1 MGVIICKYLYMYFI
15 CRKTQKVVIRMTAML
30 RKNQATPQMRYKCN
44 VIRVLQYCL
53 LCALSQPWLLLN
65 AGLCFAY
72 DNYNCVYKSAVRE
85 EPTRMQW
92 TWISVFIL
100 QALADNSTDETPNQQ
115 KDKVERNVSRKQK
128 RLVMTDM

>member
-1 MGVIICKYLYMYFI
+1 
-15 CRKTQKVVIRMTAML
+15 
-30 RKNQATPQMRYKCN
+30 
-44 VIRVLQYCL
+44 
-53 LCALSQPWLLLN
+53 
-65 AGLCFAY
+65 
-72 DNYNCVYKSAVRE
+72 
-85 EPTRMQW
+85 MQW